1 MKRHTSMVLGI
12 ALLVAAC
19 AVDRPVDAGDDAGLT
34 LSSSAGPAN
43 AAPAAE
49 RAYRVTIDNLTGGQ
63 PFSPGIAATHTK
75 QQAVFRVGWA
85 ASEGVRL
92 IAENGDPSTALAELT
107 GAPGLHSTLAT
118 SAPVGCIGCAGPFG
132 TTLSF
137 DIAAAAN
144 ANRFSL
150 AIMLICTN
158 DGFTGLDAV
167 KLPGGFQPAVH
178 YAAAYDAGTEANDE
192 LWTSIV
198 DPCGGIGPVAAS
210 ADGSNDRP
218 ATNGVVTMHP
228 GIQGGG
234 DLTDAHGWENP
245 VARITIQR
253 LK

>member
-1 MKRHTSMVLGI
+1 MRLHSSTVLAT

-19 AVDRPVDAGDDAGLT
+19 AVDRPVGAEGEAALT
-34 LSSSAGPAN
+34 LASSAGADN
-43 AAPAAE
+43 AAPAAQ
-49 RAYRVTIDNLTGGQ
+49 RTYRLTIENLTTGQ
-63 PFSPGIAATHTK
+63 PFSPGVAATHTK
-75 QQAVFRVGWA
+75 QQQVFRVGSA

-92 IAENGDPSTALAELT
+92 IAENGDPSTAVADLSA
-107 GAPGLHSTLAT
+107 APGVYAASAT

-137 DIAAAAN
+137 EIQAAAN
-144 ANRFSL
+144 ANRLSL

-167 KLPGGFQPAVH
+167 KLPGGFGPAVH
-178 YAAAYDAGTEANDE
+178 YAPAYDAGTEANDE

-198 DPCGGIGPVAAS
+198 DPCGAIGPVAAA
-210 ADGSNDRP
+210 ADGRNDRP
-218 ATNGVVTMHP
+218 ATGGVVAIHP

-234 DLTDAHGWENP
+234 DLTSAHDWSDP